1 MFIITDN
8 KGVIKEISSLGF
20 AYFNFTKENLSSKE
34 RFIDE
39 LGINF
44 NNELFEDDGIFVN
57 LVKKTA
63 QK

>member
-20 AYFNFTKENLSSKE
+20 AYFNFTKENLASKE

-44 NNELFEDDGIFVN
+44 N
-57 LVKKTA
+57 
-63 QK
+63 Q